1 MNVTKHVLKG
11 RQLHKEGYPR
21 MVPAEQGQYLEASD
35 HERIAENNGLIGDLL
50 EDRLLERILHRDTKL
65 KTN

>member
-1 MNVTKHVLKG
+1 M
-11 RQLHKEGYPR
+11 
-21 MVPAEQGQYLEASD
+21 EASD

-65 KTN
+65 KKNGLALVKNTRLILR